1 MASRLVIGCMS
12 GTSLDGLDAALVEI
26 EGTGLPM
33 QARFLEL
40 RSREFD
46 DLGGRLRRLAD
57 QSPMSSG
64 AIARMRSEFV
74 AVHVELVRELAGGR
88 TPDLVVVHGQTV
100 HHCPPLTWQ
109 LFDPA
114 PLVHALRVPVV
125 CDLRSADVAA
135 GGQGAPITPLA
146 DFILFRDA
154 RERRAVVNLGGFANF
169 TWLPAVKERA
179 ASELITEIR
188 GGDICVCNQLLNEVS
203 RRAFAEPHDDR
214 GRRARA
220 TTSPPALCE
229 SLGRLLAPQGRG
241 RSLGTGD
248 ECREWIEQY
257 LGRYAGDQLLR
268 ACCEVI
274 AGCIG
279 AALEGVADRVLLAGG
294 GARNDTLAELIAAA
308 TGAPTGRT
316 DDYGLPIDAREAAEM
331 AVLGALAAD
340 GVQITLPQVT
350 KPTSSVGRAGVWAY
364 P

>member
-1 MASRLVIGCMS
+1 MARRLVIGCMS

-26 EGTGLPM
+26 EGTGLAM

-40 RSREFD
+40 RSRPFGE
-46 DLGGRLRRLAD
+46 LEKRLRSLAD

-64 AIARMRSEFV
+64 AIARIRGEFV
-74 AVHVELVRELAGGR
+74 ALHVELVRELAGGR
-88 TPDLVVVHGQTV
+88 RPDLIVVHGQTI

-114 PLVHALRVPVV
+114 PLVHALRAPVV
-125 CDLRSADVAA
+125 CDLRNADVAA

-154 RERRAVVNLGGFANF
+154 RERRAVVNLGGFVNF
-169 TWLPAVKERA
+169 TWLPAVQGRA

-188 GGDICVCNQLLNEVS
+188 GGDVCVCNQLLNEVS

-214 GRRARA
+214 GRRAGEA
-220 TTSPPALCE
+220 AAPPALRE
-229 SLGRLLAPQGRG
+229 SLRRLLATQATG

-248 ECREWIEQY
+248 ECREWAEQF
-257 LGRYAGDQLLR
+257 LVRFSGEQLLR

-274 AGCIG
+274 ASCIG
-279 AALEGVADRVLLAGG
+279 AALEGKADRVLLAGG
-294 GARNDTLAELIAAA
+294 GARNETLSRLIAES
-308 TGAPTGRT
+308 TGVATGRT
-316 DDYGLPIDAREAAEM
+316 DEFGIPIDAREAAEM

-350 KPTSSVGRAGVWAY
+350 KPTSAVGRAGVWAY